1 MGDWKVAS
9 AITILPSPL
18 AIPIK
23 IVGHPKH
30 NAREHRQVES

>member
-23 IVGHPKH
+23 IVGHPK
-30 NAREHRQVES
+30 NDASEHCQIQS